1 MGRKSLGIYISIL
14 LISVLILAG
23 AYNLSRSTLNQSQQQ
38 EYTSWG
44 GYSHRVLVH
53 VTKVFDGDT
62 ALVRFP
68 NGTEEK
74 VRFLGV
80 DTPETEEERNRPN
93 EYDHITDLRC
103 LTIWGL
109 KAEQFTK
116 DAIEHK
122 NVYLVFDPISP
133 RRGYYGRLLAYIY
146 LTNGTD
152 FTAELI
158 KRGYAR
164 VYVEGKFEKKEEYLR
179 YQQEAMKKGLGLWGA
194 CG

>member
-1 MGRKSLGIYISIL
+1 MKDKRQIVLLLSI
-14 LISVLILAG
+14 IIVVVSGCIFSQPSDYSSTSPSQSFTPTNSSWVP
-23 AYNLSRSTLNQSQQQ
+23 AYVT
-38 EYTSWG
+38 
-44 GYSHRVLVH
+44 RVV
-53 VTKVFDGDT
+53 DGDT
-62 ALVRFP
+62 AWVRFS

-80 DTPETEEERNRPN
+80 DTPETEEERNRPY
-93 EYDHITDLRC
+93 EYGNITDLRC
-103 LTIWGL
+103 LKVWGL
-109 KAEQFTK
+109 RAKQFTK

-133 RRGYYGRLLAYIY
+133 RRGYYGRLLAYVY

-164 VYVEGKFEKKEEYLR
+164 VYVEGTFEKKEEYLR
-179 YQQEAMKKGLGLWGA
+179 YQQEAMENGLGLWGA